1 LSIDLMKRIKNFK
14 IMKEYFLKLNNDGSL
29 NRGYLSVWENG
40 NDELRAFF
48 LNSIEQ
54 ILKGS
59 SALKN

>member
-1 LSIDLMKRIKNFK
+1 MDAIKK
-14 IMKEYFLKLNNDGSL
+14 D
-29 NRGYLSVWENG
+29 
-40 NDELRAFF
+40 DELRAFF